1 MKEKWFT
8 LYESM
13 QREIETCKKSDPDQ
27 KAVIECCFNIGLKY
41 WSEIQMGIEKENFDS
56 TRDEIDYYKTV
67 KPLFKSQIEYYNL
80 VYQSELLRP
89 KERSE
94 LKEFWIK
101 EQQRLT
107 KFIHENQEFYLYH
120 KSGSTRLDEEYFLSS
135 GFTDDQGS
143 SLYYDNFIALILALE
158 RYMTYIQQKLLHL

>member
-1 MKEKWFT
+1 MKEKWST

-13 QREIETCKKSDPDQ
+13 QREIEACEKSGTDKKSE
-27 KAVIECCFNIGLKY
+27 IECCFNIGLKY
-41 WSEIQMGIEKENFDS
+41 WTEIQMGIDRENFDS
-56 TRDEIDYYKTV
+56 SRDEIDYYKTV

-101 EQQRLT
+101 EQQRYA
-107 KFIHENQEFYLYH
+107 KFIHENQEFYLYY
-120 KSGSTRLDEEYFLSS
+120 KSGSTRLDEEYFLSA
-135 GFTDDQGS
+135 GYTDDYGN

-158 RYMTYIQQKLLHL
+158 RYMVYIQKELA